1 MLTNVI
7 QLGNVNVCGILEST
21 NSNAL
26 KMFFKGIHEMLC
38 PHLICSLGRNKFILY
53 SISCKTFRFLPRL
66 IHIYSSH
73 LEPCYAQV

>member
-26 KMFFKGIHEMLC
+26 K
-38 PHLICSLGRNKFILY
+38 NV
-53 SISCKTFRFLPRL
+53 FLREFMK
-66 IHIYSSH
+66 S
-73 LEPCYAQV
+73 YAPI